1 MNIVSL
7 VLRIHPEHRAG
18 VEADLQPLPG
28 LECHDMSPQGHLVV
42 TVEDEDGARLAD
54 TLVAVHHIPRV
65 LAVTL
70 AYEHCDLQ
78 FAERLRAVQPT
89 PSDTESMSSSAREE
103 A

>member
-7 VLRIHPEHRAG
+7 VLRIRPEHRAE
-18 VEADLQPLPG
+18 VEAGLHTLPG
-28 LECHDMSPQGHLVV
+28 VECHDMSPQGHLVV
-42 TVEDEDGARLAD
+42 TVEDDDGARLAD
-54 TLVAVHHIPRV
+54 SLVAVHQVPQV

-78 FAERLRAVQPT
+78 FAERLRTVQPT
-89 PSDTESMSSSAREE
+89 PSDTESMSSSACEE